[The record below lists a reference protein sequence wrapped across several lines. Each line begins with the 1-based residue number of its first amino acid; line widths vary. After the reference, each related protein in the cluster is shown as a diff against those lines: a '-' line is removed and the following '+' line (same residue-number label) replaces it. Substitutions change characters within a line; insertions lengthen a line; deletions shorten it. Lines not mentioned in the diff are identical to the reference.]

1 MKKTYINP
9 SAHTSNV
16 KIRASILAG
25 STTGSTTGQVNND
38 PVNGTKD
45 NQIDAGA
52 HMRNSISSLD

>member
-25 STTGSTTGQVNND
+25 STGSTTGQVNNE